1 MQADDTMTTRPEV
14 LVVYKRSKLALYV
27 HEKRN
32 PRVRQLLEEG
42 ASIVGTLQPAHEAHE
57 ATLAHVKAVLRAKRV
72 PFRMCYR
79 GRLRQEDTDGRL
91 VITVGGDGTVLDA
104 SHRIGNAPVLGV
116 NSDPAHSVGFLCAA
130 NRETFVALLDGILQ
144 RELEPVTIQ
153 RLAGAIDGAPIPF
166 PVLNEILVAH
176 KNPAA
181 TVRYRIET
189 RGQVEHQKSS
199 GIWIAAPAGTTA
211 AIASAGGSVQPIDDD
226 KWQLLVREP
235 YLADGPPGALHH
247 LLLSAQESVRVTS
260 RMPEGVVYLD
270 GPHVRLPFPLG
281 ATLEV
286 SGTAPPL
293 SLYVTPKM
301 LERRARLRHRRLEGQ
316 SP

>member
-1 MQADDTMTTRPEV
+1 MQTGGAMATRPEV
-14 LVVYKRSKLALYV
+14 IVVYKRSKLALYV

-42 ASIVGTLQPAHEAHE
+42 APIVETLQPAHEAHA
-57 ATLAHVKAVLRAKRV
+57 ATLALVKSVLRTRGV
-72 PFRMCYR
+72 PYRMCYR
-79 GRLRQEDTDGRL
+79 GRLRREDTEGRL
-91 VITVGGDGTVLDA
+91 VITVGGDGTLLDA
-104 SHRIGNAPVLGV
+104 SHRIGEAPVLGV

-130 NRETFVALLDGILQ
+130 NSETFAPLLDGIL
-144 RELEPVTIQ
+144 RGELAPLTVS
-153 RLAGAIDGAPIPF
+153 RLVGAIDGAPIPF

-181 TVRYRIET
+181 TVRYRIEA
-189 RGQVEHQKSS
+189 RGRTEQHKSS

-235 YLADGPPGALHH
+235 YLADGPAGSLHH
-247 LLLSAQESVRVTS
+247 LYLTPDEGLRVTS
-260 RMPEGVVYLD
+260 RMPEGVIYLD

-281 ATLEV
+281 TTLEV
-286 SGTAPPL
+286 RGDATPL
-293 SLYVTPKM
+293 SLYVTPHM
-301 LERRARLRHRRLEGQ
+301 IERRARLRHRRLDGQ